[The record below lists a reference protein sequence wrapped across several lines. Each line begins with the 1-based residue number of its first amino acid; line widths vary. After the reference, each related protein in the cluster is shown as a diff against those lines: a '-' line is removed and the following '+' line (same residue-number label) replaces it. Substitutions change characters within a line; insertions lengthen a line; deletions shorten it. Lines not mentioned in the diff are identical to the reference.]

1 MKTLLQNAA
10 ATALLTF
17 AAALSAPAFAV
28 PGPLDIAQDPLY
40 LTGPVPPM
48 NMIVMGRD
56 HKLYYEAYNDAT
68 DLTGDG
74 QPDIGYKPQRI
85 DYYGYFDSFK
95 CYDYSGGQF
104 VPAAVT
110 ANKKCSG
117 RWSGDFLNYLTTS
130 RMDALRKVLYGG
142 RRSTDSATAT
152 VLERSYIPQDA
163 HSWGKEYQSIARD
176 GFDIREYAPLGLPA
190 AGRYHL
196 FANTSLRGAPGNPLL
211 RVLTGTQRRVWEW
224 LSIEQPVAG
233 DQCVQGTT
241 RVNCT
246 ADGSVRTDY
255 NVRVSV
261 CVAGLLEPNCRVYPN
276 GTGKPIGL
284 LQRYGEDNQ
293 MLFGLLTG
301 SYINNTQGGVLR
313 RNMGRFSSEVIPNTG
328 QFSNFQGIVRTI
340 DAMRIVDFRNDAF
353 SYQGGW
359 VSNQPMTPA
368 NFPDWANP
376 IGEMMYES
384 LRYFGGK
391 AAPTPAYVAN
401 ITGGVETVTVRNP
414 ATTLSLP
421 APAWNDP
428 YDRDG
433 GQPWCSRPA
442 NLVISDTSP
451 SFDSDSVPGSA
462 FATFSGDLAGFNAT
476 SEANAIWAAE
486 HGGSSMHF
494 IGTSGAVSDSTP
506 SPKLVSG
513 LGNVRGLSPEE
524 PTRQGSYYAA
534 SAARFGQRS
543 DLRPDLRGIQNPQTY
558 AVALAS
564 PLPKIEFPVGNG
576 RITLVPFS
584 KSTSGTFGGTIN
596 AGQGQFQPT
605 NQIVDFYI
613 ERWANT
619 DASNMDLTLNGG
631 RPYAKFRVNY
641 EDVEQGADHDM
652 DMIVSYTLQVDTL
665 GRLQVQL
672 VSEYAAG
679 GIEQAAGYAISGSN
693 ADGVYI
699 EVRDCDTATPAAPAD
714 LTMGTGVTT
723 CSGNGPAYDA
733 AANTGT
739 GRRGT
744 VYFLSTPNWGTARP
758 NGATGPVQA
767 AVTPG
772 QCALA
777 TGRPAQCAWGLP
789 LSSTRTFTATATP
802 AATVLQNPLW
812 YAAKFGADANTELAP
827 GANPGNYFLVTN
839 AATLET
845 QLSALFNQILQ
856 LSQFAGG
863 IASNGTRIDAG
874 SMAYIP
880 EFDTRD
886 WTGDLSAYRISPS
899 GVIASEPEWRASQR
913 IVEQGPATRR
923 IFTQRVQS
931 TAPLTLQKISFSLG
945 AGGFAN
951 AAQAQSDLGI
961 TAADVARYGSVQN
974 IISYLRGN
982 RFEGGNPLEIRDGGV
997 MRNRSRVVGDILG
1010 SQPAVMGRED
1020 YGWSIL
1026 PGSPGELYRDFLAAK
1041 QTRTPVVFVGANDG
1055 MLHAFDGRMRAL
1067 GGGAEMFAYVP
1078 YAVHANLKRL
1088 PDPDYFHRY
1097 FVDGSPRIGD
1107 ALLDGQWRTVLLGTT
1122 GAGGRSVFALD
1133 VTNPESFG
1141 ANNILWEFTGLN
1153 DPDLGAT
1160 IGQAQPV
1167 RLTSGRWVAIFGN
1180 GYNSSNH
1187 RAALFVLDLRT
1198 GEVLR
1203 KFVVGG
1209 GSATDPNGLAQ
1220 PVVLGATAGSIGSD
1234 LAYAGDLHGNVWR
1247 FDLSGE
1253 PSEWSVGVGG
1263 QPLFA
1268 ARDANGNRQSIT
1280 GGLDVIAH
1288 PERGRLVFFGT
1299 GQYFLR
1305 GDNVV
1310 PSNPQIQS
1318 FYSIWD
1324 DNQVVSGRADLVEQ
1338 RITSE
1343 NPASGFRSTTNNPVS
1358 WATKKGWFMDLR
1370 VQGQP
1375 ALGERFISR
1384 PQVRLGKV
1392 FFPTFRPTGDQ
1403 CSPGGENV
1411 LMVLNA
1417 TSGRAGIVVPPG
1429 GTAPD
1434 CGANCGGVNL
1444 PPGPPS
1450 APPPVIISPP
1460 GNGQCRPG
1468 IDPGCNQCDPATDP
1482 TCTCAP
1488 NDPTCLPPSIVGG
1501 SANVCGNF
1509 IVPIPGQQPL
1519 VFARPCGRQS
1529 WRQLR

>member
-1 MKTLLQNAA
+1 MKTLLLNTAAVAVLTVAA
-10 ATALLTF
+10 AA
-17 AAALSAPAFAV
+17 SAPVYAV

-74 QPDIGYKPQRI
+74 QPDIGYKPDRI

-95 CYDYSGGQF
+95 CYTYTGGIF
-104 VPAAVT
+104 VPASTT
-110 ANKKCSG
+110 ANKRCSG
-117 RWSGDFLNYLTTS
+117 QWSGDFLNYLTTS

-152 VLERSYIPQDA
+152 VLERSYVPQDA

-176 GFDIREYAPLGLPA
+176 GYDIRHYSPLGLPA

-196 FANTSLRGAPGNPLL
+196 FANTSLRGAPNNPLL
-211 RVLTGTQRRVWEW
+211 RVLPGTTHRVWEW

-233 DQCVQGTT
+233 DQCVTGTT
-241 RVNCT
+241 RVACT
-246 ADGSVRTDY
+246 AGRTDY
-255 NVRVSV
+255 NVRVAV
-261 CVAGLLEPNCRVYPN
+261 CVPTLLEPNCKVYPN

-301 SYINNTQGGVLR
+301 SYRNNTQGGVLR
-313 RNMGRFSSEVIPNTG
+313 RNMGRFSSEIIPNTG
-328 QFSNFQGIVRTI
+328 QFSTFQGIVRTI
-340 DAMRIVDFRNDAF
+340 DAMRIVDFRDNAF
-353 SYQGGW
+353 QYEGGW

-384 LRYFGGK
+384 LRYFAGK
-391 AAPTPAYVAN
+391 AAPTPAFVAG
-401 ITGGVETVTVRNP
+401 ITGVTETVTVRNP
-414 ATTLSLP
+414 AGSLVLP
-421 APAWNDP
+421 APAWTDP

-451 SFDSDSVPGSA
+451 SFDSDSVPGSSFST
-462 FATFSGDLAGFNAT
+462 FAGDLAGFNAT
-476 SEANAIWAAE
+476 AEANAIWAAQ

-506 SPKLVSG
+506 SPKMVSG

-543 DLRPDLRGIQNPQTY
+543 DLRPELRGTQNPQTY

-576 RITLVPFS
+576 RITLVPFA

-596 AGQGQFQPT
+596 AAQGQFQPT

-619 DASNMDLTLNGG
+619 DASNTDLTINGG
-631 RPYAKFRVNY
+631 RPYARFRVNY

-652 DMIVSYTLQVDTL
+652 DMIVSYTLQVDSL
-665 GRLQVQL
+665 GRLQVDL

-693 ADGVYI
+693 ADGVYL
-699 EVRDCDTATPAAPAD
+699 EVRDCDTATPATPVD
-714 LTMGTGVTT
+714 LTRSAAVATT
-723 CSGNGPAYDA
+723 CSGNGPAYNA
-733 AANTGT
+733 GANGGL

-744 VYFLSTPNWGTARP
+744 VYFLSTPNWGAARP
-758 NGATGPVQA
+758 NGTTGALQIA
-767 AVTPG
+767 ATPG

-777 TGRPAQCAWGLP
+777 TGRPAQCDWGLP
-789 LSSTRTFTATATP
+789 LSSSRTFTSTATP

-812 YAAKFGADANTELAP
+812 YAAKFGADANVDLTPADE
-827 GANPGNYFLVTN
+827 PGNYFLVTN

-845 QLSALFNQILQ
+845 QLSNLFNQILQ

-886 WTGDLSAYRISPS
+886 WTGDLSAFRISPT
-899 GVIASEPEWRASQR
+899 GVIAAEPEWRASTR

-923 IFTQRVQS
+923 IFTQRVQNAS
-931 TAPLTLQKISFSLG
+931 PLTLQKIQFSLG

-951 AAQAQSDLGI
+951 AAQAQADLGI
-961 TAADVARYGSVQN
+961 TAADITRYGSVQN

-982 RFEGGNPLEIRDGGV
+982 RFEGGTPLEIRDGGV

-1020 YGWSIL
+1020 YGWSVL
-1026 PGSPGELYRDFLAAK
+1026 PDDEGEDYREFLEAK

-1067 GGGAEMFAYVP
+1067 GGGAEMFAYIP
-1078 YAVHANLKRL
+1078 YAVHSNLKRL

-1133 VTNPESFG
+1133 VTSPESFG

-1160 IGQAQPV
+1160 IGQAAPV
-1167 RLTSGRWVAIFGN
+1167 RLTSGRWVAIIGN
-1180 GYNSSNH
+1180 GYNSTNH

-1203 KFVVGG
+1203 KFVVGT
-1209 GSATDPNGLAQ
+1209 GSEADPNGLAT
-1220 PVVLGATAGSIGSD
+1220 PVVLGRTPGSIGSD
-1234 LAYAGDLHGNVWR
+1234 TAYAGDLHGNVWR
-1247 FDLSGE
+1247 FDLEGE
-1253 PSEWSVGVGG
+1253 PGEWSVGIGG
-1263 QPLFA
+1263 QPLFT
-1268 ARDANGNRQSIT
+1268 ARDGNGDRQSIT
-1280 GGLDVIAH
+1280 GGLDVISH
-1288 PERGRLVFFGT
+1288 PERGTLVFFGT

-1310 PSNPQIQS
+1310 PPDPQVQS

-1324 DNQVVSGRADLVEQ
+1324 DNATVASRDDLVEQ
-1338 RITSE
+1338 QITAE
-1343 NPASGFRSTTNNPVS
+1343 DTNSGFRSTTNNPVS
-1358 WATKKGWFMDLR
+1358 WATKKGWFIDLV
-1370 VQGQP
+1370 VQGED
-1375 ALGERFISR
+1375 ALGERFVSR

-1429 GTAPD
+1429 GSAPD
-1434 CGANCGGVNL
+1434 CGANCGGVGL

-1460 GNGQCRPG
+1460 GGGQCRPG
-1468 IDPGCNQCDPATDP
+1468 IDPGCEPCDPAVDP
-1482 TCTCAP
+1482 TCPCAQ
-1488 NDPTCLPPSIVGG
+1488 DDATCLPPNITGG
-1501 SANVCGNF
+1501 TPNVCGNF
-1509 IVPIPGQQPL
+1509 IIPIPGEQPL